1 MTLSSSCTDRFGH
14 FEIVDV
20 IAKTTSRDSLGG
32 IFETSTANIYI
43 IVQLYLSMNKF
54 NRTFG
59 ILVLLYIHWRAQN
72 IINKFIIQQNNIT

>member
-1 MTLSSSCTDRFGH
+1 MTLSSPRTQRFGH

-32 IFETSTANIYI
+32 KFETSTANIYI
-43 IVQLYLSMNKF
+43 IVQQYLSMNKF

-59 ILVLLYIHWRAQN
+59 ILVLLYIHWRAQT
-72 IINKFIIQQNNIT
+72 IINIFIIQQKSL

>member
-1 MTLSSSCTDRFGH
+1 MTLSSSRTDRFGH

-43 IVQLYLSMNKF
+43 IVQQYLSMNKF

-72 IINKFIIQQNNIT
+72 IINKFIIQQKSL

>member
-1 MTLSSSCTDRFGH
+1 MTLSSPRTERFGH
-14 FEIVDV
+14 FEIVYV

-43 IVQLYLSMNKF
+43 IVQQYLSMNKF

-59 ILVLLYIHWRAQN
+59 ILVLLYIH
-72 IINKFIIQQNNIT
+72 